1 MGTLYSICLET
12 MWVLPKPLRIW
23 REFFHA
29 FSPSLGMDFS
39 ITGLED
45 FFNLSHDW
53 GSIYLPVVY
62 TSFDNANKGLVCK
75 KMVLLISGYLASSN
89 LKQLG

>member
-1 MGTLYSICLET
+1 MKVMGTLYSICLET

-29 FSPSLGMDFS
+29 FSPFLGMDFS

-45 FFNLSHDW
+45 FFNLPHDW
-53 GSIYLPVVY
+53 GSIYK
-62 TSFDNANKGLVCK
+62 NGLSHLDQ
-75 KMVLLISGYLASSN
+75 VLRGSSPEIGQP
-89 LKQLG
+89 KIV